1 MLAGTWRR
9 LRPMHCSTVFD
20 ELLECSV
27 GCNRRLVV
35 CTNDVAG
42 ITTAVSKAALQGK
55 TVSFHLRVPGSVS
68 GASPW
73 GPLVND
79 GPGVKLVDEAAR

>member
-1 MLAGTWRR
+1 MQSTAGGVHKRR
-9 LRPMHCSTVFD
+9 WQGV
-20 ELLECSV
+20 
-27 GCNRRLVV
+27 
-35 CTNDVAG
+35 

-79 GPGVKLVDEAAR
+79 GPEVKLVDEAAR